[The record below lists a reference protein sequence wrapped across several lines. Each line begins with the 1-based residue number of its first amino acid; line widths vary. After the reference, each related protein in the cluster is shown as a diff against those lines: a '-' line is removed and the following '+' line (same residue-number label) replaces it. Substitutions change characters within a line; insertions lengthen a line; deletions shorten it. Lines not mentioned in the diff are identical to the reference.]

1 MTRVSETFEA
11 RGHAMIT
18 ATHETSFEITKEK
31 HLTARG
37 NCIVAVDSSKGAADL
52 SREFR
57 RIARNESAKIT
68 VILSAGGMEQQAKG
82 KGSHKLRLDHPTDL
96 VARKST
102 YTCGRTLMIS
112 SDTAACDFA
121 RRFIR
126 LIREPSCRIVVQLI
140 AEV

>member
-11 RGHAMIT
+11 RGHPMMT
-18 ATHETSFEITKEK
+18 ATHGTSFEITKES
-31 HLTARG
+31 HLTTRG
-37 NCIVAVDSSKGAADL
+37 DCIVAVDSAKGAADL
-52 SREFR
+52 SEEFR
-57 RIARNESAKIT
+57 KIARNDSAKIT
-68 VILSAGGMEQQAKG
+68 VLLSAGGMEQQAEG
-82 KGSHKLRLDHPTDL
+82 KGSHKLRLDHATDL

-112 SDTAACDFA
+112 SDTAARDFA
-121 RRFIR
+121 RKFIR

>member
-11 RGHAMIT
+11 HGHAMIT
-18 ATHETSFEITKEK
+18 ATHATSFEITKEK

-37 NCIVAVDSSKGAADL
+37 DCIVAVGSSKGAADL

-57 RIARNESAKIT
+57 RIARNDSAKIT
-68 VILSAGGMEQQAKG
+68 VILSAGGMKQQAHG
-82 KGSHKLRLDHPTDL
+82 KGSHRLRFDHLTDL

-112 SDTAACDFA
+112 SDVTARDLS
-121 RRFIR
+121 RRFAH
-126 LIREPSCRIVVQLI
+126 LIRDPNCRITVQLM
-140 AEV
+140 AEI